1 MAAKILQHLVSSDFW
16 QNISFLFSFKLYRD
30 SLFLGAVTPIED
42 LFWRLSK
49 LISYYSILGFL
60 RTRILKVPIEFDFP
74 EDSKSLEIR
83 HVVDLPSDDTT
94 YWCSVHKLPNE
105 FKCVLITCF
114 HESWM
119 FYFIYFYKNKSEI
132 DIL

>member
-1 MAAKILQHLVSSDFW
+1 MYLYFFIFPYLSP
-16 QNISFLFSFKLYRD
+16 LF
-30 SLFLGAVTPIED
+30 PI
-42 LFWRLSK
+42 FQ
-49 LISYYSILGFL
+49 YFLGFL

-105 FKCVLITCF
+105 FKHVLITCF
-114 HESWM
+114 HES
-119 FYFIYFYKNKSEI
+119 
-132 DIL
+132 